1 MREELVAVKRTKRR
15 KVQNDPDVKF
25 ATIHTIRRVQM
36 ETGRVTVEDLALETD
51 FQKSPGKSSVSI
63 LGFDV
68 DNLN

>member
-1 MREELVAVKRTKRR
+1 
-15 KVQNDPDVKF
+15 
-25 ATIHTIRRVQM
+25 M

-68 DNLN
+68 DNLNWIKRVGGEHRQIQ